1 MISPLS
7 LPFFNGSLGKYLYDI
22 LESNNILDS
31 VISSK
36 QPGSPSLETR
46 NKR

>member
-1 MISPLS
+1 MISLLF

-31 VISSK
+31 VISSE
-36 QPGSPSLETR
+36 QPGLPTLETR
-46 NKR
+46 NER